1 MASRLRGN
9 DKGARMRS
17 FVLLSDYV
25 TQHDMFR
32 CSIV

>member
-9 DKGARMRS
+9 DKGAHTRS
-17 FVLLSDYV
+17 FVLLLDYV

-32 CSIV
+32 CPIV